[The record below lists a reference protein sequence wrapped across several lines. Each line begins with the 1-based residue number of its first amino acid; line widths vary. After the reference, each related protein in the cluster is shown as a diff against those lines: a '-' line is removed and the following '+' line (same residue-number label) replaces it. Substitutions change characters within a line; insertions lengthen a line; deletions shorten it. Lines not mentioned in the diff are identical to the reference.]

1 MPCRVR
7 YSVGKQT
14 LLLISTLI
22 AAGRGGRRRGPRSSS
37 AVRRALNT
45 ASDHLF
51 SPSRQPG
58 CSVRVA
64 VLRPAG
70 GHGIPRGPGNERK
83 RCKSAF
89 RRNRPMTAAANRGR
103 FVFVRR
109 GTRFHVPPVLR
120 RYCDREKSRDPPVG
134 KPPSACLSSRNEI
147 SRKTPSNETLVRSA
161 ARDDDDGTTARR
173 RLTASARRPMARTY
187 TYGIVG
193 RVYPSLSLETGAE
206 SRVIVA

>member
-120 RYCDREKSRDPPVG
+120 RYCDREITRPAG
-134 KPPSACLSSRNEI
+134 
-147 SRKTPSNETLVRSA
+147 RKTAERVSFKPERNFAQNAVERNPRPL
-161 ARDDDDGTTARR
+161 
-173 RLTASARRPMARTY
+173 RRP
-187 TYGIVG
+187 
-193 RVYPSLSLETGAE
+193 
-206 SRVIVA
+206 